1 MHLWEKKL
9 FNFIFNIQYGCVVF
23 FLSNIL
29 VFRCD
34 FLVLPKK
41 SAPKSWALATSSS
54 STIPPSAS
62 TLEQSMRLSLL
73 RGPAAPHDFI
83 GSKNAFERTSR
94 AHHKWVGSIIILLC
108 DGGEHPP
115 PIPFEQRY
123 LGESGNPFH
132 LTGSGL
138 GKKKSTKNR
147 WPPKESMENKFDS
160 PWWY

>member
-1 MHLWEKKL
+1 M
-9 FNFIFNIQYGCVVF
+9 
-23 FLSNIL
+23 
-29 VFRCD
+29 
-34 FLVLPKK
+34 
-41 SAPKSWALATSSS
+41 
-54 STIPPSAS
+54 
-62 TLEQSMRLSLL
+62 L

-138 GKKKSTKNR
+138 GKKKAQKIGDRPRKAWKTSLIHLGDIKIVMLT
-147 WPPKESMENKFDS
+147 FIH
-160 PWWY
+160 YIV